1 MSKYDNA
8 GLAMIPSGYKASKV
22 YSVIP
27 NTADGDFD
35 FSRASTATRVNKD
48 GLIESVATGTPRL
61 DYPLIEGVVQD
72 CPALLL
78 EPARTN
84 LIQYSE
90 DFTNADWTK
99 FNTTVTADQEISPDG
114 TNTAYEVESTDA
126 SHLLYVTSSVSQSTK
141 YIFSF
146 FFKEGTIN
154 DTKIAFYDDTANSF
168 ILQDADKEVIDYPN
182 GWKRFIAEVTTP
194 SGCTSLY
201 SYIDRSSEVGSF
213 YTWGAQ
219 LEQGSYPTSYIPT
232 SGSAVTRAAETC
244 NGAGTS
250 DTFNAS
256 EGILFVEM
264 AALDRQKSLFE
275 LISLSDGTTTNRMYL
290 GFASGTNK
298 LIWLYGANVFT
309 GETTSI
315 ETTNNNKIAFKF
327 KDNDFAIWV
336 NGVEIDSQL
345 SGSTFSSNTFN
356 TMGFDSGS
364 GSSTTKLYANLK
376 QLMTFNKALTDS
388 ELEDLTSWDSFIE
401 LAQGQQYKT
410 Y

>member
-27 NTADGDFD
+27 NTTDGDFD
-35 FSRASTATRVNKD
+35 FSRGSTATRVNKD
-48 GLIESVATGTPRL
+48 GLIEVVDSNVPRL
-61 DYPLIEGVVQD
+61 DYPLIDGVVQD
-72 CPALLL
+72 CPSLLL
-78 EPARTN
+78 EPSRTN

-90 DFTNADWTK
+90 DFSDDAWEKTDITVTSNNAISPNGTLNADKLERTSIGSYLKTDVSTSGEQSYTVFLKKGDLNFARLLAKGSGNPNVYFDLNNGTVGTETNAIGSIEYYGNGWYRCNIVYD
-99 FNTTVTADQEISPDG
+99 VTITS
-114 TNTAYEVESTDA
+114 VRI
-126 SHLLYVTSSVSQSTK
+126 YVTENDDSTEGING
-141 YIFSF
+141 YI
-146 FFKEGTIN
+146 
-154 DTKIAFYDDTANSF
+154 Y
-168 ILQDADKEVIDYPN
+168 L
-182 GWKRFIAEVTTP
+182 
-194 SGCTSLY
+194 
-201 SYIDRSSEVGSF
+201 
-213 YTWGAQ
+213 WGAQ
-219 LEQGSYPTSYIPT
+219 VEQGSYATSYIPT
-232 SGSAVTRAAETC
+232 SGSTVTRVAETC

-256 EGILFVEM
+256 EGVLFVEM
-264 AALDRQKSLFE
+264 AALAREKTLFE

-298 LIWLYGANVFT
+298 LIWLYGASVFS
-309 GETTSI
+309 GDTTSI

-364 GSSTTKLYANLK
+364 GSATTRLYANLK
-376 QLMTFNKALTDS
+376 QIIVFDSALTDA
-388 ELEDLTSWDSFIE
+388 ELQALTSN
-401 LAQGQQYKT
+401 
-410 Y
+410 